1 MRKVNRRVFC
11 EKIHNDISG
20 VARLLGLTVRDTL
33 VLIYDEGR
41 FSPKDL
47 KKIKKAYNL
56 TDSDI
61 CEIFYTE

>member
-1 MRKVNRRVFC
+1 MNRRVFC
-11 EKIHNDISG
+11 EKIHDDISG
-20 VARLLGLTVRDTL
+20 LARLLGLTVRDTL

>member
-1 MRKVNRRVFC
+1 MREVNRRVFC

-20 VARLLGLTVRDTL
+20 LARLLDLTVRDTL

>member
-1 MRKVNRRVFC
+1 MNRRVFC

-20 VARLLGLTVRDTL
+20 VARFLGLTVRDTL

>member
-1 MRKVNRRVFC
+1 MNRRVFC
-11 EKIHNDISG
+11 EKIHSDISG
-20 VARLLGLTVRDTL
+20 LARLLGLTVRDTL

-41 FSPKDL
+41 FNPKDL

>member
-1 MRKVNRRVFC
+1 MREANRRVFC

>member
-1 MRKVNRRVFC
+1 VNRRVFC

>member
-1 MRKVNRRVFC
+1 MNRRVFC

-20 VARLLGLTVRDTL
+20 LARLLGLSVKDTL

-56 TDSDI
+56 TASDI

>member
-1 MRKVNRRVFC
+1 MNRRVFC

-33 VLIYDEGR
+33 VPIYDEGR

>member
-1 MRKVNRRVFC
+1 MSRRVFC

>member
-1 MRKVNRRVFC
+1 MNRRVFC
-11 EKIHNDISG
+11 EKIHNDISDL
-20 VARLLGLTVRDTL
+20 ARLLGLTVRDTL
-33 VLIYDEGR
+33 VLIYDKGR

>member
-1 MRKVNRRVFC
+1 MNRRVFC

-20 VARLLGLTVRDTL
+20 LTCLLGLTVRDTL

>member
-1 MRKVNRRVFC
+1 MNRRVFC

-20 VARLLGLTVRDTL
+20 LARLLGLTVRDTL

-61 CEIFYTE
+61 CEIFYAE

>member
-1 MRKVNRRVFC
+1 MNRRVFC

-20 VARLLGLTVRDTL
+20 VARLLGLTVGDTL

>member
-1 MRKVNRRVFC
+1 MREVNRRVFC

-20 VARLLGLTVRDTL
+20 LARLLGLTVRDTL

>member
-1 MRKVNRRVFC
+1 MNRRVFC

-20 VARLLGLTVRDTL
+20 LARLLGLTVRDTL

-56 TDSDI
+56 TGSDI

>member
-1 MRKVNRRVFC
+1 MNRRVFC

-20 VARLLGLTVRDTL
+20 LARLLGLTVRDTH

-41 FSPKDL
+41 FTPKDL

>member
-1 MRKVNRRVFC
+1 MNRRAFC

-20 VARLLGLTVRDTL
+20 LARLLGLSVKDTL

-41 FSPKDL
+41 FNPKDL

>member
-1 MRKVNRRVFC
+1 MNRRVFC

-20 VARLLGLTVRDTL
+20 VARLLDLTVRDTL

>member
-1 MRKVNRRVFC
+1 MNRRVFC

-20 VARLLGLTVRDTL
+20 LARLLGLTVRDTL

-47 KKIKKAYNL
+47 KKIKKTYNL
-56 TDSDI
+56 TESDI

>member
-1 MRKVNRRVFC
+1 VREVNRRVFC

-33 VLIYDEGR
+33 VLIYDEGL

>member
-1 MRKVNRRVFC
+1 MNRRVFC
-11 EKIHNDISG
+11 EKIHNDIFG

>member
-1 MRKVNRRVFC
+1 MNRRAFC
-11 EKIHNDISG
+11 EKIQNDISG
-20 VARLLGLTVRDTL
+20 LARLLGLSVKDTL

>member
-1 MRKVNRRVFC
+1 MREVNRRVFC

-33 VLIYDEGR
+33 VLIYDEGL

>member
-1 MRKVNRRVFC
+1 MNRRVFC

>member
-1 MRKVNRRVFC
+1 VNRRVFC

-20 VARLLGLTVRDTL
+20 LARLLGLTVRDTL